1 MNKIRRFFIAVLSA
15 TVIVNMAY
23 ATGGVTRKQLAEY
36 ASSLKGLKKAELKEA
51 MYRLMTPKTVLE
63 YGSGSGHTWDGFYDT
78 DRTADNY
85 CVDRYCDDRREF
97 GSRGAVVSGLNIEHS
112 FPKSWW
118 GGTKNS
124 AYMDLFNLMPSEVTI
139 NSAKSNY
146 GMGVVDNIKDTNG
159 CTKVGTGK
167 GSSSNV
173 NLWEPADKWK
183 GDFSRSYMY
192 MATAHQN
199 LNTKYTGE
207 ALTSLEKNVW
217 PTLQQWAY
225 TLYLKWTRTDKVD
238 QIEIDRNNAVYEI
251 QGNRNLFVDYPTLA
265 EYVWGDSI
273 DAEFDPYTALT
284 TCSDDDRYASYQYND
299 NGGSAGGNSG
309 NESGGNGGDSNDDD
323 NIDDVETGE
332 VEGTYILVTNVGDL
346 KTGDNLLIASD
357 NYVMSSTQAANNR
370 PAVTTTVTD
379 NKIVYADDMAVVT
392 LVRTGDYWLLKT
404 NGGYL
409 YAASSS
415 SNWLR
420 TSDKADNTT
429 KASITQAAD
438 GCAVIKFVNVSGR
451 NELRYNTSANVF
463 SCYMSGNQKAVQ
475 LYRRVATT
483 DGVSATTIST
493 DDEAVYNLNGV
504 KVDASY
510 KGIVVKNGK
519 KYFNR

>member
-51 MYRLMTPKTVLE
+51 MYRLMNPKTVLE

-85 CVDRYCDDRREF
+85 CIDRYCDDRREF
-97 GSRGAVVSGLNIEHS
+97 GSRGSVVSGLNIEHS

-146 GMGVVDNIKDTNG
+146 GMGVVDNVKDTNG
-159 CTKVGTGK
+159 CTKVGMGK

-207 ALTSLEKNVW
+207 ALTSLEKNEW

-225 TLYLKWTRTDKVD
+225 TLYLNWTRTDKVD
-238 QIEIDRNNAVYEI
+238 QIEVDRNNAVYEI
-251 QGNRNLFVDYPTLA
+251 QGNRNLFIDYPTLA

-273 DAEFDPYTALT
+273 DVAFDPSTALT
-284 TCSDDDRYASYQYND
+284 TCSDDDRYATFEY
-299 NGGSAGGNSG
+299 NGGSTGGNGGNNG
-309 NESGGNGGDSNDDD
+309 NEGGGNGGDSNDDD
-323 NIDDVETGE
+323 IDDVETGE
-332 VEGTYILVTNVGDL
+332 VEGTYILVTNVSDL

-357 NYVMSSTQAANNR
+357 NYVMSTTQAANNR
-370 PAVTTTVTD
+370 PAVETTVTD
-379 NKIVYADDMAVVT
+379 GKIEYNEEMAVVT

-420 TSDKADNTT
+420 TTDKADNTA
-429 KASITQAAD
+429 KASITQATD
-438 GCAVIKFVNVSGR
+438 DCAVITFVNVKSR
-451 NELRYNTSANVF
+451 NELQYNVGADVF
-463 SCYMSGNQKAVQ
+463 SCYKSGNQSAIQ
-475 LYRRVATT
+475 LYRRIGTTTGVAPIII
-483 DGVSATTIST
+483 GT
-493 DDEAVYNLNGV
+493 DDEAVYNLHGV

-519 KYFNR
+519 KYLNR